1 MRILE
6 YRIQMTGGHYHLT
19 NYPLAEDADDPG
31 SSTRPGIHL
40 IIEQCKAPQD
50 FVESFCF
57 MEEDDEKKYSLIKRE
72 VLLGE
77 NKDWILATVDVS
89 NDAILLTYRNPEYA
103 RQSNARSERIR
114 RGEIVNDAPPPND
127 LFMVELMSRPNGG
140 ATLRF
145 VTPRNDGSGYA
156 DTTLVKI
163 PSSPKEYLVVT
174 EFDGH
179 KRRELTFLDSYSPEH
194 DEYIWVKE
202 FM

>member
-6 YRIQMTGGHYHLT
+6 YQLQMTGGHYHLT

-31 SSTRPGIHL
+31 SSTQPGIHL
-40 IIEQCKAPQD
+40 IIEQCKDPQD

-57 MEEDDEKKYSLIKRE
+57 TEEDDEKEYDPIKRE

-77 NKDWILATVDVS
+77 NKDWILVTVDVS
-89 NDAILLTYRNPEYA
+89 YNVIFLTYRNPEYTRQFSA
-103 RQSNARSERIR
+103 RLERTR
-114 RGEIVNDAPPPND
+114 RGEIVDDAPPPND
-127 LFMVELMSRPNGG
+127 LFVVELMSRPNGG